1 MKCYIS
7 PCSLFSVLVF
17 ECIKNSNKNEL
28 IMIEVYFFLLQFQ
41 AALMAPLNKVK
52 RSLNSLCLYY
62 FSGCCTYGQ
71 GLLLTSEKRKGW
83 RGWHSFL
90 WGLYP
95 KGELI
100 NFHQNPN
107 MCKLVTWPCL
117 DARGLEK
124 LSLYIL
130 FWISICRVNIFI
142 IMGIEEYRYLDT
154 ASVCH
159 QKS

>member
-1 MKCYIS
+1 
-7 PCSLFSVLVF
+7 
-17 ECIKNSNKNEL
+17 
-28 IMIEVYFFLLQFQ
+28 
-41 AALMAPLNKVK
+41 MAPLNKVK
-52 RSLNSLCLYY
+52 RSLSSLCLYY
-62 FSGCCTYGQ
+62 FSGCCTYVQ

-83 RGWHSFL
+83 RWWHSFL

-95 KGELI
+95 KGEHI

-117 DARGLEK
+117 DTSRLEK
-124 LSLYIL
+124 ISLYIL

-142 IMGIEEYRYLDT
+142 TMGIEEYGYLDT

-159 QKS
+159 QRSEWHPTPVLLPGKSHGQRGLVGCSPWGR